1 MATKVMVSF
10 PSEFLAEVDRIA
22 QEEHRSRS
30 ELLREA
36 MRLYIEMRRG
46 EKRPGDV
53 PRVRSAV
60 MAQDALSRLAPG
72 TGEDS
77 AADVRRWREAQQ
89 GASKMLD
96 ETDQRVAREFHRR
109 LAALVPVLDLRVF
122 GSRARGDATPDSDLD
137 VFIQLEEVTP
147 ELRQRISEIAWEVGF
162 ETDRVISTV
171 VTTRAELELGAM
183 GANPLILDIKREGV
197 RP

>member
-46 EKRPGDV
+46 KRWPGDD
-53 PRVRSAV
+53 PRVRSAIA
-60 MAQDALSRLAPG
+60 AQDALARMAPG

-77 AADVRRWREAQQ
+77 AADVRRWREA
-89 GASKMLD
+89 
-96 ETDQRVAREFHRR
+96 R
-109 LAALVPVLDLRVF
+109 
-122 GSRARGDATPDSDLD
+122 
-137 VFIQLEEVTP
+137 
-147 ELRQRISEIAWEVGF
+147 
-162 ETDRVISTV
+162 
-171 VTTRAELELGAM
+171 
-183 GANPLILDIKREGV
+183 
-197 RP
+197 